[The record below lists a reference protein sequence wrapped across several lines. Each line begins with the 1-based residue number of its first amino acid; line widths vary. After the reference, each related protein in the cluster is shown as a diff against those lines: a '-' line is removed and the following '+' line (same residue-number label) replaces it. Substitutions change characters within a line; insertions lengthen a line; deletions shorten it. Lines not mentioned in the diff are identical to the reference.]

1 MTTTMHKIQLPA
13 GSARV
18 VYEGALQLQAGAL
31 TRFTVGVLLEFA
43 LPAGAQLGIARR
55 WPSDWGL
62 PQSDNPAAVDYVRIH
77 ATAGRQFRWHHGRQ
91 HAWHPFDHVLEITL
105 IDSLPAGEQLNVTF
119 GDASQGSPGFTVQT
133 FIEEAS
139 PLSVRLRAAPDAAW
153 VELARPAVRI
163 DGTSPHQIVLTAPS
177 RVAKGRSFDMHVRV
191 EDIWGNPAQLDAPV
205 SFDEPVAC
213 EARVPASGWTR
224 VAMTLSEPGFHRIG
238 AHVAGTNILRATS
251 NPIEVVDD
259 AVVEQLYWGDLHAQS
274 VIGCGARSIDAYF
287 AHARDF
293 AATDFTSHQANCFL
307 VTTPEWEETQ
317 AATARV
323 HEDGRFV
330 ALLGLEWSAA
340 SQHGGDH
347 NLYFPDERA
356 QLRRCS
362 HEFIS
367 DTSDL
372 DTDLPHINDLHA
384 HYEGTDTLVALHVG
398 GRTANLQWHAPALDR
413 LLEIHSTHATSEWF
427 LFDALRRGYR
437 MGVTAGS
444 DSVDGRPGASHP
456 GHMAVRNLRGGLTAL
471 SLQELSR
478 GALWSALKRRHCYA
492 TTGERIVL
500 GFTAGDTQMGAEIT
514 VQQVP
519 AFDVLVEGTAPIET
533 IEFFRDD
540 ICLHTVDLLAD
551 ATTLSNSVRVGWNG
565 ASAQGNWQR
574 ARMCWDGV
582 LRVRG
587 ARILGVH
594 PWAFDTPDEGI
605 RETSPHSVHWR
616 SITAGDWDGV
626 VLDLDDLH
634 MAELS
639 FVTGPMTLQARL
651 SDLGTTPRTFEATS
665 PMRKVQLRRLPETP
679 PALGWRG
686 RFEDPTAAPGAHAY
700 WVRVRQTDAAQ
711 AWSTPIFVTLTA
723 P

>member
-1 MTTTMHKIQLPA
+1 MTTTVHNIQLPA

-18 VYEGALQLQAGAL
+18 VYEGAPQLEAGAL
-31 TRFTVGVLLEFA
+31 TRFTVGVSLEFA

-62 PQSDNPAAVDYVRIH
+62 PQSDNPAALDYVRIH
-77 ATAGRQFRWHHGRQ
+77 AAAGRQFHWHHGRQ
-91 HAWHPFDHVLEITL
+91 HAWHPFDHVLVITL
-105 IDSLPAGEQLNVTF
+105 VDPLPAGEQLNVAF

-133 FIEEAS
+133 FIEEES
-139 PLSVRLRAAPDAAW
+139 PLSVRLRAAPDAGW
-153 VELARPAVRI
+153 VELARPTVPI
-163 DGTSPHQIVLTAPS
+163 VGTSPHRIVLTAPS
-177 RVAKGRSFDMHVRV
+177 RVAKGLSFDLHVRV
-191 EDIWGNPAQLDAPV
+191 EDVWGNPARLEAPV
-205 SFDEPVAC
+205 SFDKPLAC
-213 EARVPASGWTR
+213 EVHVPASGWMR
-224 VAMTLSEPGFHRIG
+224 VAMTLAEPGFHRL
-238 AHVAGTNILRATS
+238 VAQVAAATIPRATS

-274 VIGCGARSIDAYF
+274 VIGCGARSIDAYY

-293 AATDFTSHQANCFL
+293 AATDFSSHQANCFL

-330 ALLGLEWSAA
+330 ALLGVEWSAA

-347 NLYFPDERA
+347 NLYFPGDHA
-356 QLRRCS
+356 PLRRCS
-362 HEFIS
+362 HEFIA

-384 HYEGTDTLVALHVG
+384 HYEGTDTVVALHVG

-456 GHMAVRNLRGGLTAL
+456 GHMAVRNLRGGLTAVPL
-471 SLQELSR
+471 HELSR
-478 GALWSALKRRHCYA
+478 GALWRNLKRRHCYA

-500 GFTAGDTQMGAEIT
+500 GFTAGDTQMGDEIT

-519 AFDVLVEGTAPIET
+519 VFDVLVEGTAPIET

-540 ICLHTVDLLAD
+540 ICLRTIDLLAN
-551 ATTLSNSVRVGWNG
+551 ATNLSNSVRVGWNG
-565 ASAQGNWQR
+565 ANAQGNWQR

-587 ARILGVH
+587 AQILAVH

-626 VLDLDDLH
+626 VLDFDDLR

-639 FVTGPMTLQARL
+639 FVTEPLTLQARL
-651 SDLGTTPRTFEATS
+651 SDLGTTPRTFEAVS
-665 PMRKVQLRRLPETP
+665 PMRKVELRRLPTEP

-686 RFEDPTAAPGAHAY
+686 RFEDPTATPGAHAY
-700 WVRVRQTDAAQ
+700 WIRVRQTDAAQ